1 MQWHCL
7 ARWKESEK
15 QTILSIIK
23 LQIVTLQLAIFFLTP
38 ICLETRAPLSSNS
51 RNTIQK
57 NLGEKEKDQANESI
71 DYQRQWFAKLPIGHF
86 LGKLTTVCEG
96 SH

>member
-7 ARWKESEK
+7 GRWKESEK
-15 QTILSIIK
+15 QTILSIVK

-71 DYQRQWFAKLPIGHF
+71 DYQRQWFAS
-86 LGKLTTVCEG
+86 TTV
-96 SH
+96 